1 MTASTNP
8 RTAAEFRVRLG
19 QLQAEAAA
27 TSRAGT
33 GRIPMRR
40 VFDLAREFTD
50 TEPEEIDRLL
60 GDSPHLNRVGAV
72 SIMDFQARRRATTEH
87 RRQELYQMYLRR
99 HDRINTWDLVD
110 RAAPHVVGGYLADKP
125 RDPLYLLAR
134 SSQWWERRT
143 AIVSTWYF
151 IRQGDTADTFR
162 IGDILAHDPVDLVQ
176 KAVGGWIREAGKR
189 DPAGL
194 RRFLDEHA
202 ATMPRTTLRYAI
214 EHLDPETRTHYRQ
227 LPPADTAGQE

>member
-1 MTASTNP
+1 
-8 RTAAEFRVRLG
+8 
-19 QLQAEAAA
+19 
-27 TSRAGT
+27 
-33 GRIPMRR
+33 MRR

-87 RRQELYQMYLRR
+87 RRRELYQMYLRR

-227 LPPADTAGQE
+227 LPPADTAAQE

>member
-19 QLQAEAAA
+19 QLQTEAAA
-27 TSRAGT
+27 VSRAGS

-40 VFDLAREFTD
+40 VFDLAREFID

-72 SIMDFQARRRATTEH
+72 SIMDFQARHRATTEH
-87 RRQELYQMYLRR
+87 RRQELYEMYLRR

-110 RAAPHVVGGYLADKP
+110 RAAPHVVGGYLSDKP

-134 SSQWWERRT
+134 SSPWWERRT

-227 LPPADTAGQE
+227 LRPADTAAQE

>member
-1 MTASTNP
+1 
-8 RTAAEFRVRLG
+8 
-19 QLQAEAAA
+19 
-27 TSRAGT
+27 
-33 GRIPMRR
+33 MRR

-134 SSQWWERRT
+134 SSKWWERRT

-189 DPAGL
+189 DPAVL

-214 EHLDPETRTHYRQ
+214 EHLDPETGTHYRQ
-227 LPPADTAGQE
+227 LPPADTAAQE